1 MTGTNGYERTC
12 RDLQSRSVVLRY
24 VTLSKAIAIAPAA
37 GNKLH
42 VTGVLC
48 CMMPVTDHNDTVVK
62 QEIAVGPT
70 AGNGL
75 NMTVYMDANR
85 TTSEILGL
93 VVFSDVD
100 QNDVVNYSSVT
111 HVEAG
116 RP

>member
-1 MTGTNGYERTC
+1 
-12 RDLQSRSVVLRY
+12 
-24 VTLSKAIAIAPAA
+24 
-37 GNKLH
+37 
-42 VTGVLC
+42 
-48 CMMPVTDHNDTVVK
+48 MMPVTDHNDTVVK

-75 NMTVYMDANR
+75 NMTVYLDASS
-85 TTSEILGL
+85 TTSAVLGL

>member
-1 MTGTNGYERTC
+1 MRH
-12 RDLQSRSVVLRY
+12 
-24 VTLSKAIAIAPAA
+24 VTLSKVIAIAPAA

-42 VTGVLC
+42 MTGALG
-48 CMMPVTDHNDTVVK
+48 CMMSVTDHNDTVVK
-62 QEIAVGPT
+62 QGIAVGPT

-75 NMTVYMDANR
+75 NMTVYLEANS
-85 TTSEILGL
+85 TTSAVLGL

-100 QNDVVNYSSVT
+100 QNDAVNYSSVT